1 MCIFLPFTLTD
12 ACLQKNRDA
21 INERNKAWRAVSAL
35 PCILW
40 VNFCSFM
47 LTDIC
52 IKNNPEKLEEYK
64 RRRREVSEFFTLH
77 IVGTDARDIECDDN

>member
-1 MCIFLPFTLTD
+1 
-12 ACLQKNRDA
+12 
-21 INERNKAWRAVSAL
+21 
-35 PCILW
+35 
-40 VNFCSFM
+40 M